1 MSLEDLSFHLYV
13 GVMLE
18 EEIHKETIDWALV
31 DSQEDLRMS
40 YPGWV
45 DIVCWARSFAVVVA
59 DRLEDVGVESLGSSL
74 DWVEDI
80 VVP

>member
-1 MSLEDLSFHLYV
+1 
-13 GVMLE
+13 MLE
-18 EEIHKETIDWALV
+18 EEIHKETIDWVLV

-45 DIVCWARSFAVVVA
+45 DIVGWARSFAVVVA